1 MANLIANGLL
11 TVRPD
16 YLVVTYFLED
26 KISRKIM
33 SHIFFRIFRD
43 L

>member
-26 KISRKIM
+26 EILRKIM
-33 SHIFFRIFRD
+33 SHIFLDF
-43 L
+43 